1 MNDQKTKPLETP
13 TLSKTPKKTTGWFV
27 VRWMAG
33 LFGAMFLANGFFVYF
48 ALNSHSGEQSSTAY
62 EDGLNYNNTIEDRRK
77 LKALGWTMT
86 VKVEQ
91 GTTGNVLVLTFLD
104 KNQVPLKG
112 LTLKATMFNPVNSG
126 EDPVLSLTRLDDGYR
141 APLNLPRKGQWDLQ
155 VKITLGENSGVFTER
170 LNIK

>member
-1 MNDQKTKPLETP
+1 
-13 TLSKTPKKTTGWFV
+13 
-27 VRWMAG
+27 MAG
-33 LFGAMFLANGFFVYF
+33 LFGAMFLANGLFVYF

-91 GTTGNVLVLTFLD
+91 GTTGNVLALKILD
-104 KNQVPLKG
+104 KNHVPLNG
-112 LTLKATMFNPVNSG
+112 ITVVATMFNPVRSS
-126 EDPVLSLTRLDDGYR
+126 EDPVLTLTRLDDGYM

-155 VKITLGENSGVFTER
+155 VKVSLGKNSGIFTER